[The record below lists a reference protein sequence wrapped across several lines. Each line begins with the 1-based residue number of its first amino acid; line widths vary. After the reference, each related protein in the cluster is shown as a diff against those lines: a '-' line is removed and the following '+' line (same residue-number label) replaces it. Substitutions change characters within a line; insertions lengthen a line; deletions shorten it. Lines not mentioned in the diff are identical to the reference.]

1 MGPGDSV
8 LGNGK
13 LVRRSRGR
21 AGRPRLTGGGAGRF
35 APASQPTAPP
45 CTDFDIAYF
54 KAYSHLGVHEEMLKV
69 SIISHLIS

>member
-1 MGPGDSV
+1 V

-13 LVRRSRGR
+13 LPRRSRGR
-21 AGRPRLTGGGAGRF
+21 PGRPRLSGGGARRF
-35 APASQPTAPP
+35 APPSQPTAPP

-69 SIISHLIS
+69 PIISYLANYIR